1 MGHIFRQ
8 KWSYAAHQKWFPL
21 MLRYRCHPHHCR
33 VFDLH
38 KTRDDLHHPAEK
50 QSPVERNEDSF
61 REQNVVY
68 LFTSSLCT
76 KVLSDRQCG
85 IFVPDQGADLGGG
98 GAKVPSPLPP
108 ILTLSLA
115 SRLPS
120 NLPPILS
127 RNSALLFQTLQEMT
141 NSTRAGVTIEPRAL
155 LEVTLS
161 NEERLVIGQPNP
173 DITIQPHEKL
183 PATQSCVP
191 RLCSQDQNRQIPN
204 AHRLGTSRSSGV
216 QTTIVDA
223 FNYVGKKKVSSS
235 AFNPVETGSLPAE
248 NHPDTEKSRICDPS
262 DPAAGVSTDRHQFA
276 AMVRKGPFQPS
287 LSEYPITRFGGKKRA
302 FRKAWYAVHD
312 WLEYS
317 IITDKTF
324 CFVCRLFGKE
334 NSGKGGHSDPA
345 FVSTGFSNREKAT
358 QAFATHERCDFHV
371 GCKEALFAFKTQ
383 KGVDEQLDDQKSA
396 VLKAKE
402 QVRLRNRRLIAQLA
416 EVVRMLCR
424 GGRPFRGHDESN
436 DSQEKRLFLEVIH
449 LIAKYDDQLQEHLKA
464 GPKNAT
470 YLSNKTQN
478 ELIAA
483 MHNVMLRKIQGKLF
497 GKRIT
502 IIADETSDCGHHEQ
516 LAVVIRYAE
525 DDGSSQEVFV
535 GLRRLLKTDAQTIFN
550 ELCAVLGDLNL
561 TWDQT
566 ACVCFDGA
574 NNMSGQHGG
583 RKMESFSIFSFL
595 YSFIE
600 GSPTRH
606 AVFERVVV
614 RGGDRL
620 KALKTLS
627 TTRWAARSEAVSAVR
642 EQFESI
648 VKATEEVIDT
658 SSAPNVKAKGKG
670 LLAQLKSFNFILALY
685 TTDFVLRLINIV
697 NKTLQS
703 STVSVSASLK
713 AIDSLKIRLK
723 DLRNDSS
730 FRDFFEDAVAMCEKL
745 SVDVPAVR
753 NRKPVRKPDSDSVS
767 EAVFS
772 SKEEEVRV
780 KFYFPLL
787 DSLLDGLEERFDQ
800 ESTAALR
807 AFEKVLNL
815 EANCEETA
823 LVAGLVEVKAFD
835 LQAEMSLLTT
845 QRNEIVGKEPEELI
859 SWLGST
865 GQEAM
870 FENYAK
876 VAKTL
881 SVYPVSSCKA
891 ERAFSK
897 MAIVKMKLRSTM
909 LQKRLNAIMLPFVEQ
924 QLCNEICIEDVVDEF
939 DRLTGAQRRFAL

>member
-1 MGHIFRQ
+1 
-8 KWSYAAHQKWFPL
+8 
-21 MLRYRCHPHHCR
+21 
-33 VFDLH
+33 
-38 KTRDDLHHPAEK
+38 
-50 QSPVERNEDSF
+50 
-61 REQNVVY
+61 
-68 LFTSSLCT
+68 
-76 KVLSDRQCG
+76 
-85 IFVPDQGADLGGG
+85 
-98 GAKVPSPLPP
+98 
-108 ILTLSLA
+108 
-115 SRLPS
+115 
-120 NLPPILS
+120 
-127 RNSALLFQTLQEMT
+127 
-141 NSTRAGVTIEPRAL
+141 
-155 LEVTLS
+155 
-161 NEERLVIGQPNP
+161 
-173 DITIQPHEKL
+173 
-183 PATQSCVP
+183 
-191 RLCSQDQNRQIPN
+191 
-204 AHRLGTSRSSGV
+204 
-216 QTTIVDA
+216 
-223 FNYVGKKKVSSS
+223 
-235 AFNPVETGSLPAE
+235 
-248 NHPDTEKSRICDPS
+248 
-262 DPAAGVSTDRHQFA
+262 
-276 AMVRKGPFQPS
+276 
-287 LSEYPITRFGGKKRA
+287 
-302 FRKAWYAVHD
+302 
-312 WLEYS
+312 
-317 IITDKTF
+317 
-324 CFVCRLFGKE
+324 
-334 NSGKGGHSDPA
+334 
-345 FVSTGFSNREKAT
+345 
-358 QAFATHERCDFHV
+358 
-371 GCKEALFAFKTQ
+371 
-383 KGVDEQLDDQKSA
+383 
-396 VLKAKE
+396 
-402 QVRLRNRRLIAQLA
+402 
-416 EVVRMLCR
+416 
-424 GGRPFRGHDESN
+424 
-436 DSQEKRLFLEVIH
+436 
-449 LIAKYDDQLQEHLKA
+449 
-464 GPKNAT
+464 
-470 YLSNKTQN
+470 
-478 ELIAA
+478 
-483 MHNVMLRKIQGKLF
+483 
-497 GKRIT
+497 
-502 IIADETSDCGHHEQ
+502 
-516 LAVVIRYAE
+516 
-525 DDGSSQEVFV
+525 
-535 GLRRLLKTDAQTIFN
+535 
-550 ELCAVLGDLNL
+550 
-561 TWDQT
+561 
-566 ACVCFDGA
+566 
-574 NNMSGQHGG
+574 
-583 RKMESFSIFSFL
+583 MESFSIFSFL

-658 SSAPNVKAKGKG
+658 SSAPN
-670 LLAQLKSFNFILALY
+670 
-685 TTDFVLRLINIV
+685 
-697 NKTLQS
+697 S

>member
-1 MGHIFRQ
+1 
-8 KWSYAAHQKWFPL
+8 
-21 MLRYRCHPHHCR
+21 
-33 VFDLH
+33 
-38 KTRDDLHHPAEK
+38 
-50 QSPVERNEDSF
+50 
-61 REQNVVY
+61 
-68 LFTSSLCT
+68 
-76 KVLSDRQCG
+76 
-85 IFVPDQGADLGGG
+85 
-98 GAKVPSPLPP
+98 
-108 ILTLSLA
+108 
-115 SRLPS
+115 
-120 NLPPILS
+120 
-127 RNSALLFQTLQEMT
+127 
-141 NSTRAGVTIEPRAL
+141 
-155 LEVTLS
+155 
-161 NEERLVIGQPNP
+161 
-173 DITIQPHEKL
+173 
-183 PATQSCVP
+183 
-191 RLCSQDQNRQIPN
+191 
-204 AHRLGTSRSSGV
+204 
-216 QTTIVDA
+216 
-223 FNYVGKKKVSSS
+223 
-235 AFNPVETGSLPAE
+235 
-248 NHPDTEKSRICDPS
+248 
-262 DPAAGVSTDRHQFA
+262 
-276 AMVRKGPFQPS
+276 
-287 LSEYPITRFGGKKRA
+287 
-302 FRKAWYAVHD
+302 
-312 WLEYS
+312 
-317 IITDKTF
+317 
-324 CFVCRLFGKE
+324 
-334 NSGKGGHSDPA
+334 
-345 FVSTGFSNREKAT
+345 
-358 QAFATHERCDFHV
+358 
-371 GCKEALFAFKTQ
+371 
-383 KGVDEQLDDQKSA
+383 
-396 VLKAKE
+396 
-402 QVRLRNRRLIAQLA
+402 
-416 EVVRMLCR
+416 
-424 GGRPFRGHDESN
+424 
-436 DSQEKRLFLEVIH
+436 
-449 LIAKYDDQLQEHLKA
+449 
-464 GPKNAT
+464 
-470 YLSNKTQN
+470 
-478 ELIAA
+478 
-483 MHNVMLRKIQGKLF
+483 
-497 GKRIT
+497 
-502 IIADETSDCGHHEQ
+502 
-516 LAVVIRYAE
+516 
-525 DDGSSQEVFV
+525 
-535 GLRRLLKTDAQTIFN
+535 
-550 ELCAVLGDLNL
+550 
-561 TWDQT
+561 
-566 ACVCFDGA
+566 
-574 NNMSGQHGG
+574 
-583 RKMESFSIFSFL
+583 MESFSIFSFL

-876 VAKTL
+876 VAKTF